1 MAEQELPYI
10 LWDIIKNSSI
20 IRAIVIAIVLIFG
33 IPFGFISIY
42 NITIFLSYPKYY
54 TIILLIVILC
64 IIFQKYIKEEIKKM
78 SCLEILLGLI
88 LVILFFC
95 IDKLLFFILFML
107 SYSTLFP
114 DSKID
119 TKDLDFFVPAF
130 FCILALAISLYWQS
144 KDLSLNL
151 GIIFCWCVVLQIYSC
166 RVHVHI
172 IEYIYNG
179 MIKLKENIIF
189 VLTNKWIMLFS
200 SFFFITIFDYFKER
214 DDIYM
219 NIIIVYIILI
229 NIFITIDITRNRFE
243 FERNKEVFYSV
254 IASMIWM
261 IYCIVQYMKDI

>member
-1 MAEQELPYI
+1 MAEQKLPYI
-10 LWDIIKNSSI
+10 LWDIIKDLSI
-20 IRAIVIAIVLIFG
+20 IIAILIAILIAFG

-42 NITIFLSYPKYY
+42 NITIFLLYPTYY

-64 IIFQKYIKEEIKKM
+64 IKFQKYIKEEIKKM
-78 SCLEILLGLI
+78 SCLKILLGLI

-95 IDKLLFFILFML
+95 IDKPLVLILSML
-107 SYSTLFP
+107 SYSILFP

-130 FCILALAISLYWQS
+130 FCILALASLYWPS

-151 GIIFCWCVVLQIYSC
+151 CIIFCYFVILQIYSC
-166 RVHVHI
+166 RVHI

>member
-1 MAEQELPYI
+1 M
-10 LWDIIKNSSI
+10 
-20 IRAIVIAIVLIFG
+20 
-33 IPFGFISIY
+33 Y
-42 NITIFLSYPKYY
+42 NLDT
-54 TIILLIVILC
+54 
-64 IIFQKYIKEEIKKM
+64 
-78 SCLEILLGLI
+78 LLGLI
-88 LVILFFC
+88 LCISFFN
-95 IDKLLFFILFML
+95 IN
-107 SYSTLFP
+107 FP

-119 TKDLDFFVPAF
+119 ATFFV
-130 FCILALAISLYWQS
+130 CILLSACFYWAF
-144 KDLSLNL
+144 KDSFLKNWC
-151 GIIFCWCVVLQIYSC
+151 IIFCFYIIYIIYSC
-166 RVHVHI
+166 RVHI

-200 SFFFITIFDYFKER
+200 SFFFITIFGDFKGR